1 METKYFSESETI
13 GFEVKSAKDIFAAKE
28 LGMIICNEDDY
39 DFDDM
44 VTYTNEDGEEWER
57 EPTED
62 EITNRAIEHLNNG
75 GKVYATIYPSNY
87 KLVDKRATTLQTDFF
102 IDQKVFFLL
111 ENKIT
116 EGTIKNIYLT
126 DGTDEPSHT
135 RDVCERIYDR
145 IRGYVAPNSNAVP
158 WHMLDNDA
166 QHVITTCVKGLVAS
180 NSAVISYV
188 TKMYKTNLVI
198 SLPLNEVFATKEELV
213 KHLMED

>member
-1 METKYFSESETI
+1 MERKYFPMSDTI
-13 GFEVKSAKDIFAAKE
+13 GFEVKSAEDILAAKKLE
-28 LGMIICNEDDY
+28 LFVCDEKEYYFDEETKGEDE
-39 DFDDM
+39 
-44 VTYTNEDGEEWER
+44 TYRDA
-57 EPTED
+57 TED
-62 EITNRAIEHLNNG
+62 EKTERAIEHLKNG
-75 GKVYATIYPSNY
+75 GKVYVIFEPSFY
-87 KLVDKRATTLQTDFF
+87 KIVDRQATTLQTDFF